1 MKIGIITADSN
12 GCFPVPASKGGAVS
26 TLIESLVQENSKKG
40 LVKMTIFS
48 YYDEVAYK
56 NSKKY
61 SNVKFIWIKVPKYI
75 KVLDELF
82 YKISKNTTKS
92 ISYKSIFSLLYYIRN
107 VTKFLKKNQFDK
119 LILENNIPIAWI
131 IKLSHYSGQ
140 YYYHLHNVPRINA
153 KCKKVFDK
161 CAGYLCVSKYVATQI
176 ESKNNAIGPIDLKKI
191 KITYNAIDTDLFK
204 PYSESHKKKIRQ
216 KIKDKYSISSNDK
229 IILFTGRLSKEKGLD
244 VLLDALKKINVKD
257 YKLLIVGS
265 IMHGANEKNEYV
277 NLVKHKAQEISPHV
291 LFTGYVAHNKLANYY
306 NAADI
311 AVLPSIWEEPAGLTM
326 IEALSCGTK
335 VITTN
340 SGGIPEYVKPYADIL
355 NSGKNLKNELC
366 YAIEKSLN
374 SDDSVDKYTAY
385 SYIKNNFSTHTY
397 LERFVKQLE

>member
-40 LVKMTIFS
+40 LVKLTIFS

-56 NSKKY
+56 NSEKY
-61 SNVKFIWIKVPKYI
+61 SNVKFVWIKVPKYI

-92 ISYKSIFSLLYYIRN
+92 ISYKSIFSLLYYIKN

-161 CAGYLCVSKYVATQI
+161 CTGYLCVSKYVASQI
-176 ESKNNAIGPIDLKKI
+176 ESKNNAIGPIDFRKI

-204 PYSESHKKKIRQ
+204 PYSEDHKKMICQ

-244 VLLDALKKINVKD
+244 ALLDALKKINVKN

-277 NLVKHKAQEISPHV
+277 NLVKHKAQKIFPHV
-291 LFTGYVAHNKLANYY
+291 LFTGYVAHNKLADYY

-340 SGGIPEYVKPYADIL
+340 SGGIPEYVKSHADII
-355 NSGKNLKNELC
+355 NRGKNLKNELC

-374 SDDSVDKYTAY
+374 SDDSVDKYTVY

-397 LERFVKQLE
+397 LERLVKQLE